1 LSLTILQCKRCANP
15 AQYRITLITKNHSG
29 VFCNDCKLEIED
41 IASLAPKPI
50 IRVEKI
56 EDGIQEVCAS

>member
-1 LSLTILQCKRCANP
+1 MSLTILKCKRCTSP
-15 AQYRITLITKNHSG
+15 AQYRITLMTKNHSG
-29 VFCNDCKLEIED
+29 IFCNDCKIEIED

-56 EDGIQEVCAS
+56 EEKFSEVCTS